1 MRYTR
6 WIVLGIGG
14 LVATATGVGALTGT
28 SPTRTIVNLVAVV
41 DELGNVLF
49 GSKPGRVEV
58 TNFPS
63 QPGSGEIFDFT
74 IPFANPGAGSF
85 VVATV
90 PGDRALVLT
99 DIDGAY
105 GCYNGC
111 LRCALSDST
120 GERLVWEGG
129 DPSPMPHRSYTTGI
143 RFAPSEVVTWT
154 EVCGGIVH
162 GPITFMGR
170 LVPVPGQ

>member
-1 MRYTR
+1 MMRYTR

-49 GSKPGRVEV
+49 GSKPGKVEV

-74 IPFANPGAGSF
+74 IPFANSGAGSF

-99 DIDGAY
+99 DIDGHYA
-105 GCYNGC
+105 CYNGC
-111 LRCALSDST
+111 DLCALRDST
-120 GERLVWEGG
+120 GERLAWAADNPVL
-129 DPSPMPHRSYTTGI
+129 PRSYTTGI

-170 LVPVPGQ
+170 